1 MRGGWPS
8 DQGGELLDYLVIAA
22 SVAHGATL
30 ALALSPRVMCW
41 SENQW
46 LIDLRPTRHYWT
58 VQARRRG
65 VKVGPLL
72 QMVLAEAAAQSG
84 DSGAELLSESLV
96 FAPCPWQALLLSAHL
111 KERGLAGPLELREP
125 FSQALLRQLS
135 WIVWFDV
142 AKEYAAALA
151 RSKLYGFKEERLR
164 KDLSNL
170 ERAVLRLGQKHPAQ
184 MVDASSQSF
193 RRRFGEHIARLW
205 QWTFDGVAKD
215 VKTSKNQQGSLG
227 FAEEVAFASAFPWI
241 NVVISEKPQVVRH
254 LEYPVWSW
262 EQLVAALTTDLD
274 RLADIPALALGAAV
288 VRLEWILHLEDLSD
302 CRVTIAFRHPHSLKA
317 ERGAQ
322 KTALSQAA
330 HSFEAVYLR
339 RRQDVIFV
347 APVPL
352 IGWSLVVAESLARA
366 PTATDLFG
374 DAGFCRASELTV
386 ERIDNQLHIALERY
400 QVTSDWAAE
409 GAFTAKLAG
418 STTAS
423 LAKPW
428 SALAATRPLY
438 LYSEPRLLNA
448 REVPLQAE
456 FIERTGEVWWQ
467 RPEGALLERNYFLI
481 QSRFG
486 QRSWAT
492 KGEAGEWWVHGLFA

>member
-1 MRGGWPS
+1 
-8 DQGGELLDYLVIAA
+8 
-22 SVAHGATL
+22 
-30 ALALSPRVMCW
+30 
-41 SENQW
+41 
-46 LIDLRPTRHYWT
+46 
-58 VQARRRG
+58 
-65 VKVGPLL
+65 
-72 QMVLAEAAAQSG
+72 
-84 DSGAELLSESLV
+84 
-96 FAPCPWQALLLSAHL
+96 
-111 KERGLAGPLELREP
+111 
-125 FSQALLRQLS
+125 
-135 WIVWFDV
+135 
-142 AKEYAAALA
+142 
-151 RSKLYGFKEERLR
+151 
-164 KDLSNL
+164 
-170 ERAVLRLGQKHPAQ
+170 
-184 MVDASSQSF
+184 
-193 RRRFGEHIARLW
+193 
-205 QWTFDGVAKD
+205 
-215 VKTSKNQQGSLG
+215 
-227 FAEEVAFASAFPWI
+227 VAFASAFPWI

-339 RRQDVIFV
+339 RRQDVIFA

>member
-1 MRGGWPS
+1 VRYVWPS
-8 DQGGELLDYLVIAA
+8 DQGDELLDYLVITA
-22 SVAHGATL
+22 SAAHGATL
-30 ALALSPRVMCW
+30 AMALSPRVMCW
-41 SENQW
+41 SESQW
-46 LIDLRPTRHYWT
+46 LIDLRPTSHYWT
-58 VQARRRG
+58 AQARRRG
-65 VKVGPLL
+65 VKVGSLL

-84 DSGAELLSESLV
+84 DSCAGLLAESLI

-111 KERGLAGPLELREP
+111 KERGLSGPLELREP

-135 WIVWFDV
+135 WGVWFGA

-151 RSKLYGFKEERLR
+151 KSKLYGFNEERLR
-164 KDLSNL
+164 KDLNNL

-184 MVDASSQSF
+184 MADASSLAF

-215 VKTSKNQQGSLG
+215 VKAGKNQQRSLG
-227 FAEEVAFASAFPWI
+227 FAEEEVFASAFPWI
-241 NVVISEKPQVVRH
+241 NVVISERPQVVRH

-262 EQLVAALTTDLD
+262 EQLVAALTNDLD

-302 CRVTIAFRHPHSLKA
+302 CPVTIAFRHPHSLKT
-317 ERGAQ
+317 ERGEQ
-322 KTALSQAA
+322 KTALSQAC
-330 HSFEAVYLR
+330 HSFESVYLR
-339 RRQDVIFV
+339 RRQDLLL
-347 APVPL
+347 ATPVPL

-366 PTATDLFG
+366 PTTTDLFG
-374 DAGFCRASELTV
+374 EVGFLRAGELTE
-386 ERIDNQLHIALERY
+386 ERIDNQLHVALERY
-400 QVTSDWAAE
+400 QVTTDWVAEAAFI
-409 GAFTAKLAG
+409 ADLAG
-418 STTAS
+418 SAVAP

-428 SALAATRPLY
+428 SALAARRPLY
-438 LYSEPRLLNA
+438 LYPVPRLLNA
-448 REVPLQAE
+448 REEPLQAE

-467 RPEGALLERNYFLI
+467 RSEGALLERNYFLI